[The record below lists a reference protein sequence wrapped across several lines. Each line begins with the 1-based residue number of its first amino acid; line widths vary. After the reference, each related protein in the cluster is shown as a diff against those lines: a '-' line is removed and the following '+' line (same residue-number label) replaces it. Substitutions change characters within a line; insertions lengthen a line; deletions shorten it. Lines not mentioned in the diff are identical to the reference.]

1 MKVKRLELNRTTQ
14 LLGRLFPALLVF
26 TPIISSAGTID
37 QSTSAPQDFSADTEY
52 VINKDIT
59 VSSSGD
65 LAAVSASG
73 FKVSSITNNGNI
85 SGTSNGLDINTSAQP
100 LDINNNAGATI
111 SSATK
116 NAVNIVTM
124 QGSLTNKG
132 NITGFEK
139 GIFVNEDS
147 SAISISNTET
157 GIIKGNT
164 GLATDAG
171 IVIDNNGSIIGT
183 GEDGI
188 KLSGGGTKIINTGTI
203 QGDQN
208 GINVTDTAKADIIN
222 NGSIGGGKSA
232 IMFASNKNNTLTL
245 NTGSNLSGDVI
256 STLSTGNTL
265 TLVGAGTEDS
275 NFIGLNEGDGFA
287 SVKMNGEDWT
297 LTGNVDII
305 GAGDSLQVN
314 SGNLTLAGT
323 VSNAGNTLV
332 ANEATLQ
339 LGNGEGMASLS
350 GGLTNNGTV
359 IFNQGDNFTFSTDMT
374 GSGNV
379 EKVDANTLTLTG
391 NNSYTGD
398 TTLRNGTTLVA
409 AGATLGVE
417 NSNATLTVQN
427 GAKFATAGTVYNNIT
442 ILSGGTLA
450 AWNAIE
456 DNATLND
463 AGIDTI
469 NGNVTNSG
477 TLLLS
482 AADHSVG
489 NDFTIN
495 GDYTGAEGSQI
506 VLNSELGTDTA
517 PTDHLTITGSS
528 FGQSGVTVSNMG
540 GLGAQTV
547 NGMEIVSV
555 AGSSEAQLTL
565 AKPVVA
571 GAYEYSLY
579 QHSDGNWYLESKATP
594 PVDPTDDTDD
604 GDNTDNGGNTDD
616 GGNTDNGGNI
626 DNGGN
631 SDNGSNTDDGGNSG
645 GNDNGDGGDN
655 TDNGGGNT
663 PAPEVMAPEVGAYL
677 GNYLAAQSMFLHKRD
692 DRDQLTF
699 RNEDDLNTWMYV
711 KGRYHE
717 NDAGGDKVSY
727 DTTTTVLQVGS
738 DFLSKPM
745 DSGILRAGGMFGAG
759 QAKTH
764 SDAKHNVRDAQGK
777 VDGFNVGL
785 YATWQEDQKLRLGS
799 YIDTWAAYS
808 WYNNKVT
815 SNRNDEDYDSEG
827 FAASV
832 EVGHA
837 WVIPSENERTW
848 KIEPQAQ
855 VIYSY
860 LDQEN
865 HTDRDG
871 VRVTTLDNDSVF
883 GRLGV
888 KSSYFQQKDVT
899 AWQPYVAV
907 NWLKGAGQNDLAF
920 NDETVSN
927 DTPEDRGQVELG
939 ITGNLNE
946 TTTISLRASG
956 EWGENNYAAY
966 GGHILLNHR
975 W

>member
-1 MKVKRLELNRTTQ
+1 MKVKRLELNRITQ

-245 NTGSNLSGDVI
+245 NSGSNLSGDVI

-339 LGNGEGMASLS
+339 LGNGEDMASLS

-456 DNATLND
+456 GNATLND
-463 AGIDTI
+463 AGIDII

-506 VLNSELGTDTA
+506 VLNSEPGTDTA

-616 GGNTDNGGNI
+616 GGNT

>member
-183 GEDGI
+183 SEDGI

-222 NGSIGGGKSA
+222 NGSIGGGKTA
-232 IMFASNKNNTLTL
+232 IMFASNKYNTLTL

-265 TLVGAGTEDS
+265 TLVGTGTEDS

-287 SVKMNGEDWT
+287 SVKMNGEDWA

-339 LGNGEGMASLS
+339 LGNGEGMANLS

-359 IFNQGDNFTFSTDMT
+359 IFNQGGNFTFSTDMT

-456 DNATLND
+456 GNATLRD

-616 GGNTDNGGNI
+616 GGNTDNGGN
-626 DNGGN
+626 

-645 GNDNGDGGDN
+645 GTDNGDGGDN
-655 TDNGGGNT
+655 SDNGGGNT

-815 SNRNDEDYDSEG
+815 SNRNDEDYNSEG

-927 DTPEDRGQVELG
+927 NTPEDRSQVELG

>member
-183 GEDGI
+183 SEDGI

-222 NGSIGGGKSA
+222 NGSIGGGKTA

-265 TLVGAGTEDS
+265 TLVGTGTEDS

-359 IFNQGDNFTFSTDMT
+359 IFNQGGNFTFSTDMT

-456 DNATLND
+456 GNTTLRD
-463 AGIDTI
+463 VGIDTI

-489 NDFTIN
+489 NYFTIT

-594 PVDPTDDTDD
+594 PVDPADDTDD

-616 GGNTDNGGNI
+616 GGNTDNGGN
-626 DNGGN
+626 

-645 GNDNGDGGDN
+645 GTDNGDGGDN
-655 TDNGGGNT
+655 SDNGGGNT

-764 SDAKHNVRDAQGK
+764 SDAKYNVRDAQGK

-785 YATWQEDQKLRLGS
+785 YATWQENQKLRLGS

-815 SNRNDEDYDSEG
+815 SNRNDEDYNSEG

>member
-183 GEDGI
+183 SEDGI

-222 NGSIGGGKSA
+222 NGSIGGGKTA

-265 TLVGAGTEDS
+265 TLVGTGTEDS

-359 IFNQGDNFTFSTDMT
+359 IFYQGGNFTFSTDMT

-456 DNATLND
+456 GNATLRD

-482 AADHSVG
+482 ATDHSVG

-506 VLNSELGTDTA
+506 VLNSELGTDMA
-517 PTDHLTITGSS
+517 PTDHLTIAGSS

-616 GGNTDNGGNI
+616 GGNTDNGGN
-626 DNGGN
+626 

-645 GNDNGDGGDN
+645 GTDNGDGGDN
-655 TDNGGGNT
+655 SDNGDGNT

-815 SNRNDEDYDSEG
+815 SNRNDEDYNSEG

-946 TTTISLRASG
+946 TTTISLRASR

>member
-222 NGSIGGGKSA
+222 NGSIGGGKTA

-359 IFNQGDNFTFSTDMT
+359 IFNQGDNFTFSTDIT

-604 GDNTDNGGNTDD
+604 GDNTDNGGNTNDGGNTDNNGNTDNGSNTDD
-616 GGNTDNGGNI
+616 GGNTDNGGN
-626 DNGGN
+626 
-631 SDNGSNTDDGGNSG
+631 SG
-645 GNDNGDGGDN
+645 GNDNGNGGDN

-815 SNRNDEDYDSEG
+815 SNRNDEDYNSEG

>member
-1 MKVKRLELNRTTQ
+1 MKVKSLELNRTTQ

-111 SSATK
+111 SSSTK

-183 GEDGI
+183 SEDGI

-222 NGSIGGGKSA
+222 NGSIGGGKTA

-265 TLVGAGTEDS
+265 TLVGTGTEDS

-359 IFNQGDNFTFSTDMT
+359 IFNQGGNFTFSTDMT

-456 DNATLND
+456 GNTTLRN

-604 GDNTDNGGNTDD
+604 SDNTDNGGNTDD
-616 GGNTDNGGNI
+616 GGNTDNGGN
-626 DNGGN
+626 N
-631 SDNGSNTDDGGNSG
+631 DNGSNTDDGGNSG
-645 GNDNGDGGDN
+645 GNDNGDGGNN

-677 GNYLAAQSMFLHKRD
+677 GNYLAAQSIFLHKRD

-815 SNRNDEDYDSEG
+815 SNRNDEDYNSEG

>member
-183 GEDGI
+183 SEDGI

-222 NGSIGGGKSA
+222 NGSIGGGKTA

-265 TLVGAGTEDS
+265 TLVGTGTEDS

-359 IFNQGDNFTFSTDMT
+359 IFNQGGNFTFSTDMT

-456 DNATLND
+456 GNTTLRD
-463 AGIDTI
+463 VGIDTI

-489 NDFTIN
+489 NYFTIT
-495 GDYTGAEGSQI
+495 GDHTGAEGSQI

-594 PVDPTDDTDD
+594 PVDPADDTDD

-616 GGNTDNGGNI
+616 GGNTDNGGN
-626 DNGGN
+626 

-645 GNDNGDGGDN
+645 GTDNGDGGDN
-655 TDNGGGNT
+655 SDNGGGNT

-764 SDAKHNVRDAQGK
+764 SDAKYNVRDAQGK

-785 YATWQEDQKLRLGS
+785 YATWQENQKLRLGS

-815 SNRNDEDYDSEG
+815 SNRNDEDYNSEG